1 MGSSFLITLREGL
14 EASLVISILLTY
26 LAKTNRRDE
35 NKSVWLGTIAA
46 TIACLI
52 VGIAV
57 YVLVDGL
64 NGNVEYAVEGTLAL
78 AAMLVLTQM
87 IFWMRAN
94 ARNMTADLR
103 KKVETSSKRALVTIA
118 FVAVAREGLETALF
132 LLSAKTETASG

>member
-1 MGSSFLITLREGL
+1 MITLREGL

-35 NKSVWLGTIAA
+35 TRSVWLGTIAA
-46 TIACLI
+46 IVACLV

-103 KKVETSSKRALVTIA
+103 KKVET
-118 FVAVAREGLETALF
+118 
-132 LLSAKTETASG
+132 

>member
-35 NKSVWLGTIAA
+35 NKSVWVGTIVA
-46 TIACLI
+46 IGACLI
-52 VGIAV
+52 LGIAF

-78 AAMLVLTQM
+78 AATIVLTQ
-87 IFWMRAN
+87 ISRCQ
-94 ARNMTADLR
+94 LR
-103 KKVETSSKRALVTIA
+103 RPNQLLHRLPLTI
-118 FVAVAREGLETALF
+118 
-132 LLSAKTETASG
+132 LLQFQFSR